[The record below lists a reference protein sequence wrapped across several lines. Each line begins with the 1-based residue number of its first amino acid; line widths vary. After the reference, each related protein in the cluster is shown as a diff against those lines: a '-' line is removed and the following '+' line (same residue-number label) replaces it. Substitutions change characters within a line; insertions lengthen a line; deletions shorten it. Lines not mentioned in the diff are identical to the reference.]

1 MKKASTL
8 FTLPLFALILI
19 FCGSGFAQGP
29 SFSGYRQYIDSAK
42 VILESSSDSAIILL
56 KEALRLIDPDENPL
70 AASESYFNLGEAYY
84 FKDELDSTI
93 AWYEKAVATDRQHG
107 LAHRSAHITLLG
119 NLGYSYDHKDQKSIA
134 LDYYEQ
140 ALALARQLGD
150 SLEIAANLA
159 NIGQL
164 KTLMGDYAEA
174 IKYMEEALAFDRRQ
188 GDETIVAI
196 DLNTIGRIYESWGMF
211 DKAVQYLEEALEI
224 DRRLGNTEKM
234 AIRYNS
240 LGLTYKNWKK
250 YEEAL
255 TSFRMA
261 LEIDRELG
269 KADRVALRVGNIGST
284 YLAMGQAGEA
294 IRYLERSLAFFREN
308 QMPSY
313 QASSLS
319 DLGKAYFLTGDY
331 RSAEKALL
339 ECIEISKPEDFNT
352 WRMSALA
359 TLSEVYAATGR
370 EKQSLAAFR
379 EFVVLKDSAFS
390 SESQKKI
397 AEFQVKYDLFKKQQ
411 ENEILIRDREITRSR
426 QRTMILIFSFS
437 ALFLTLLTFALS
449 FRLKI
454 QQNRRLIAEQENK
467 LLKMDLEQRN
477 KELTYNAMCII
488 KNNETLAN
496 MVGALEDAIGQGDN
510 HQQLRGMIYHLQ
522 NLERDKSWKEFEI
535 HFVQTHKDF
544 YEQLQSNFP
553 DLTPNEK
560 KLCAFLRLNMS
571 TKDIAS
577 ITHQSVHSI
586 NVARTRLRKKL
597 GIDGTDE
604 NLGNFLSSL

>member
-1 MKKASTL
+1 MKKAPTL
-8 FTLPLFALILI
+8 FTLPLVALILFSCI
-19 FCGSGFAQGP
+19 AGSAQGP
-29 SFSGYRQYIDSAK
+29 TPSGHRQTIDSAK
-42 VILESSSDSAIILL
+42 AILETLPDSAILLL
-56 KEALRLIDPDENPL
+56 KAALRQIDPDEDPRT
-70 AASESYFNLGEAYY
+70 ASEIYFNLGEAFY
-84 FKDELDSTI
+84 FRDELDSTI
-93 AWYEKAVATDRQHG
+93 AWYEKAVETDRRNDLVHQP
-107 LAHRSAHITLLG
+107 AHITLLG
-119 NLGYSYDHKDQKSIA
+119 NLGYFYDHKDQKAIA

-140 ALALARQLGD
+140 ALALARKMGD
-150 SLEIAANLA
+150 TLEIAANLA

-164 KTLMGDYAEA
+164 KTLMGDYSEA
-174 IKYMEEALAFDRRQ
+174 IKYMEEALAIDRAV
-188 GDETIVAI
+188 GDESIIAI

-240 LGLTYKNWKK
+240 LGLAYKNWKK
-250 YEEAL
+250 YDEAL
-255 TSFRMA
+255 ASFQLA
-261 LEIDRELG
+261 LGIDRDLG
-269 KADRVALRVGNIGST
+269 NTDRVALREGNIGST
-284 YLAMGQAGEA
+284 YLAMGQAREA
-294 IRYLERSLAFFREN
+294 ITYLERSLAFFREN

-319 DLGKAYFLTGDY
+319 DLGKAYFFSGDF
-331 RSAEKALL
+331 RRAEDALV
-339 ECIEISKPEDFNT
+339 ECIGISKTADFNP

-370 EKQSLAAFR
+370 EKLSLEAFR
-379 EFVVLKDSAFS
+379 EFVALKDSVFS
-390 SESQKKI
+390 AESQKKI
-397 AEFQVKYDLFKKQQ
+397 AEFQVKYELFKKQQ
-411 ENEILIRDREITRSR
+411 ENEILVRDREITKSR
-426 QRTMILIFSFS
+426 QRTIILIFSFS
-437 ALFLTLLTFALS
+437 ALLLTALTLALS

-454 QQNRRLIAEQENK
+454 QQSRRLITEQENK

-535 HFVQTHKDF
+535 HFVQTHQDF
-544 YEQLQSNFP
+544 YGQLQTRFP